1 MELIEYAEQF
11 RQKIIGHTIAYTRLA
26 ANSLILYVDCQPGDE
41 IGLIIWLEPT
51 WHVKGPTGVL
61 VGSRQAQ
68 MDDAPDDRDAFVRV
82 AEPLSTLHNKK
93 IVSMDIEPLTHDLH
107 LLLEGGFWI
116 KTFVADPT
124 DDESWYIRDAT
135 SRMKLVGSPRKLDI
149 RQSKT

>member
-1 MELIEYAEQF
+1 MIEYGEQF
-11 RQKIIGHTIAYTRLA
+11 RQNIVGHSITYTRLA

-41 IGLIIWLEPT
+41 IGFVIWLEPT

-68 MDDAPDDRDAFVRV
+68 MDDAPGDREAFSRV

-93 IVSMDIEPLTHDLH
+93 IVSMGIELLTHDLH
-107 LLLEGGFWI
+107 LRLEGELWI

-124 DDESWYIRDAT
+124 DDESWHIRDAAG
-135 SRMKLVGSPRKLDI
+135 RMKLVGSPRKVSV
-149 RQSKT
+149 RQSKA